1 MATIKITA
9 KRQATLP
16 RELCR
21 ELNLDPGDAVNVEKR
36 TVGGV
41 AVWCLIPPR
50 KKRLACF
57 GALRKA
63 ARGKRHDLQ
72 SMRKAIAKGWA
83 EETGA

>member
-1 MATIKITA
+1 MSTIKLTA

-36 TVGGV
+36 VVDGV

-63 ARGKRHDLQ
+63 AQGKQHDLKVI
-72 SMRKAIAKGWA
+72 RKTIAKAWA
-83 EETGA
+83 EEAGA